1 MESIYHRLG
10 EQNLRVMVDNFYH
23 YVMEDDTINH
33 LFTTDMELVKK
44 INFATKKA
52 PKANL
57 FIRKNQV

>member
-44 INFATKKA
+44 K
-52 PKANL
+52 
-57 FIRKNQV
+57 